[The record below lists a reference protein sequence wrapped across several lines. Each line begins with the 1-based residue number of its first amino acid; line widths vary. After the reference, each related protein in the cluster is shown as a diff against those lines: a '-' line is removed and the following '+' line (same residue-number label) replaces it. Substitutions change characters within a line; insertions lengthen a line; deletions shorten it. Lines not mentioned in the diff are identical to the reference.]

1 MAIQLD
7 FSKLPANGHIT
18 VMWALPNAFANF
30 KAPTTTELN
39 AALNLSRS
47 ISWNDFDFGMSASNT
62 QNDPS
67 LADKGNVTDRGA
79 AQYGG
84 GISFYYPREFDDNTS
99 EYSLVFDAMDTP
111 RTRGFIVVRIDG
123 NKPTTSAFADGDYI
137 HVMEVMT
144 DAATNV
150 ITGEEAFRYTVNFL
164 QQGGLVVY
172 GVAHTGSVTV
182 DVLPATLATS
192 AGDFDRLSAT
202 AEGREYTNGMRW
214 SSSDTS
220 VATVSPA
227 GVVSSLAAGTA
238 TITATYPG
246 TGATDTCVVT
256 VS

>member
-7 FSKLPANGHIT
+7 FNKLPANGHIT

-39 AALNLSRS
+39 DALNLSKS

-84 GISFYYPREFDDNTS
+84 GISFYYPKAFDDNTS
-99 EYSLVFDAMDTP
+99 DYSLVYDAMDTP
-111 RTRGFIVVRIDG
+111 RTRGFIVARIDG
-123 NKPTTSAFADGDYI
+123 NKPSTSDFEDGDYI
-137 HVMEVMT
+137 SVMEVMT
-144 DAATNV
+144 DGASNV

-172 GVAHTGSVTV
+172 GVAYDTSATV
-182 DVLPATLATS
+182 AVSPTTLAS
-192 AGDFDRLSAT
+192 SVGDFNRLGAT
-202 AEGREYTNGMRW
+202 VEGREYTNGVKW
-214 SSSDTS
+214 ASDDTS
-220 VATVSPA
+220 VATVSAA
-227 GVVSSLAAGTA
+227 GVVSSLSAGTA
-238 TITATYPG
+238 TITATYQG
-246 TGATDTCVVT
+246 TGDDDTCAVT